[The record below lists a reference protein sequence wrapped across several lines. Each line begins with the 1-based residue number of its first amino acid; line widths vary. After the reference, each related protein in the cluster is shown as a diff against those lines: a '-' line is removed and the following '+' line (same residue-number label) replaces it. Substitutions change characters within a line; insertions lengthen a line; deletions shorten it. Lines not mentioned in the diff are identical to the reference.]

1 MVAAIPG
8 LLRGVFGFGN
18 RGWHHGV
25 RIESAGKNRSTVRFA
40 FKLRDIV
47 SISCPRVRG
56 VIGITPAGAAT
67 FSLIRLQQDTY
78 QARCAVP
85 IV

>member
-1 MVAAIPG
+1 
-8 LLRGVFGFGN
+8 
-18 RGWHHGV
+18 
-25 RIESAGKNRSTVRFA
+25 
-40 FKLRDIV
+40 V